1 MPDVNLQYCM
11 AVIALDG
18 GRLTF
23 QATHT
28 YERMSDPGVQELMAK
43 VRLQG
48 NPEFAGMER
57 QRPATVRIHTANA
70 VLERHVPAVHG
81 TADNP
86 MTTEEVDEKALDLI
100 GGVYGEQRARDVV
113 AAVHALDTTPPSVLR
128 PLLTEP

>member
-1 MPDVNLQYCM
+1 M
-11 AVIALDG
+11 IALDD

-28 YERMSDPGVQELMAK
+28 YERMSDPAVQELMAK

-57 QRPATVRIHTANA
+57 QRPATVRIHTANT

-100 GGVYGEQRARDVV
+100 GGR
-113 AAVHALDTTPPSVLR
+113 LR
-128 PLLTEP
+128 